1 MLLRTYT
8 PVAKSIARYTAL
20 GSPAEHCGI
29 CRFYAAPNICAR
41 VLGPVVPAG
50 WCKFFSKEAV
60 FRPLWPYAGAG
71 TPSLDMSFMT
81 PGAMPSGVTFT
92 RASTAKYF
100 DVSGTMQ
107 TAAANAPRWDY
118 NPTSHALNGLLI
130 EEARTNLLLYSGDLS
145 NAGAWTVAGIT
156 SVAPTVT
163 ANQTAAPDGTVT
175 AARLV
180 FPAVS
185 AAGGASIDFQQ
196 PTMTAVPY
204 TFSVYLKGNVGGEQL
219 YLIAE
224 NGTASVFYNL
234 RVTLTTAWQR
244 FTLTTPALTAAAWT
258 FAIGADRRD
267 GTQTSIAAQTIFAW
281 GAQVEAGAFPTSY
294 IPTTTAA
301 VTRAADAATMP
312 VGAWY
317 NPSAGSARTT
327 FANVAQPS
335 GGALNALFEFDDGTV
350 NNSIWSMAYGTP
362 GVFTPITQATVAGA
376 ATGYLNNGGVSMT
389 PIIKQASAWSV
400 GASLQQTANGG
411 AVQSV
416 ALTTLPTV
424 TRLALGSGATGALA
438 PLNGCL
444 RQFSYWPRVLTNT
457 ELQSVT
463 T

>member
-41 VLGPVVPAG
+41 VVGPVVPAG

-71 TPSLDMSFMT
+71 APSLDMSFMT

-204 TFSVYLKGNVGGEQL
+204 TFSVYLKGNAGGEQL

-244 FTLTTPALTAAAWT
+244 FTLTTPALTAAAWI

-281 GAQVEAGAFPTSY
+281 GAQVEAGAFATSY
-294 IPTTTAA
+294 IGTTSAA
-301 VTRAADAATMP
+301 VQRAADLASMPTGVWFNAATMS
-312 VGAWY
+312 V
-317 NPSAGSARTT
+317 
-327 FANVAQPS
+327 VA
-335 GGALNALFEFDDGTV
+335 D
-350 NNSIWSMAYGTP
+350 
-362 GVFTPITQATVAGA
+362 ATVAGA
-376 ATGYLNNGGVSMT
+376 STSSGFGVLYAVSDGTANNRLQQGFPPPPPYIAGSVLTSGGVNGVVLPETVAVAVNT
-389 PIIKQASAWSV
+389 PFKF
-400 GASLQQTANGG
+400 GATLRAGAFSSSLNG
-411 AVQSV
+411 AVPYSSTAGIV
-416 ALTTLPTV
+416 LPVGVNVLSIGNLASGFVHNGTLR
-424 TRLALGSGATGALA
+424 RL
-438 PLNGCL
+438 
-444 RQFSYWPRVLTNT
+444 RYWPRALAAA
-457 ELQSVT
+457 ELQQAT

>member
-41 VLGPVVPAG
+41 VVGPVVPAG

-71 TPSLDMSFMT
+71 APSLDMSFTT

-145 NAGAWTVAGIT
+145 NAGGWTPAGIT
-156 SVAPTVT
+156 SAAPTMT

-204 TFSVYLKGNVGGEQL
+204 TFSVYLKGNAGGEQL
-219 YLIAE
+219 YLIVE
-224 NGTASVFYNL
+224 NGTASVFYKL

-244 FTLTTPALTAAAWT
+244 FTLTTPALTAAAWI
-258 FAIGADRRD
+258 FAIGADLRD
-267 GTQTSIAAQTIFAW
+267 ATQTSIAAQTIFAW
-281 GAQVEAGAFPTSY
+281 GAQVEAGAFATSY

-301 VTRAADAATMP
+301 VTRAADSC
-312 VGAWY
+312 VI
-317 NPSAGSARTT
+317 PSANMGWFVSSGSWFAEFICLNPAPPSQRVIGYPTASNRTQIYVNPANQAGT
-327 FANVAQPS
+327 FD
-335 GGALNALFEFDDGTV
+335 GASVVTASNALT
-350 NNSIWSMAYGTP
+350 T
-362 GVFTPITQATVAGA
+362 GA
-376 ATGYLNNGGVSMT
+376 VS
-389 PIIKQASAWSV
+389 KAASAWAPNVASV
-400 GASLQQTANGG
+400 CLNG
-411 AVQSV
+411 STV
-416 ALTTLPTV
+416 A
-424 TRLALGSGATGALA
+424 SGAMTTG
-438 PLNGCL
+438 
-444 RQFSYWPRVLTNT
+444 FSDAAAWGTGIMQYGITPDGMTGYIRRVRYWPRVLSTA
-457 ELQSVT
+457 EMQSVT